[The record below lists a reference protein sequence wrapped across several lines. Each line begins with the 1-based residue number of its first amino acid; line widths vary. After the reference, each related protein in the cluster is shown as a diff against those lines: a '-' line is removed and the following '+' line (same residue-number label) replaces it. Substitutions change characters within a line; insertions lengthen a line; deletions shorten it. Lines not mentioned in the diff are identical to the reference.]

1 MKHTFLSKWLILAAW
16 VIPLLFYAQDIR
28 KENGR
33 FTSQVIKTFTVGSG
47 GQLIL
52 DGFSGDVTISS
63 GDQSTVEVRE
73 TLRMDVPSETEARE
87 ILERAQ
93 SSYSVS
99 GKTIRIEGRG
109 SDRWVSRL
117 IDIKLPRP
125 FDLDIGTSNGDIEG
139 QNLQGALR
147 LHTSNGDITLAA
159 VAGEV
164 RLQTSAGDLRLE
176 DIDGPLDAATS
187 AGDVELRNAQ
197 GAVDLRTSGGDIR
210 AYNLLKDAILKT
222 AGGDIYVEKAG
233 GNLIA
238 NTSGGD
244 IEVRECAGEAELRTS
259 GGDIDA
265 RGVGGSLQAHTSGG
279 DVSGADLNGAVT
291 ARTSG
296 GDVELR
302 KVNGAVRAAT
312 SAGDIEAEITLQDFK
327 KEQRIDLQSS
337 AGSIRLTIPEKLPA
351 SISAEIFDAGGRWKR
366 YDIYSDFPLTRQEE
380 ARRGSLRMSGEING
394 GGGEIRLETTNGDIH
409 ILKGK

>member
-1 MKHTFLSKWLILAAW
+1 MKHTFLSKWLILGLW
-16 VIPLLFYAQDIR
+16 VIPLLLCAQDLR

-33 FTSQVIKTFTVGSG
+33 YTSRAVKTFTVGSG
-47 GQLIL
+47 GRLIL
-52 DGFSGDVTISS
+52 DGFSGDVKISS
-63 GDQSTVEVRE
+63 GTQSNVEVRE
-73 TLRMDVPSETEARE
+73 TLRMDVSSESEARE
-87 ILERAQ
+87 MLERAQ

-99 GKTIRIEGRG
+99 GQTIRVDGRN
-109 SDRWVSRL
+109 SDRWVSRR
-117 IDIKLPRP
+117 IEIRVPRP
-125 FDLDIGTSNGDIEG
+125 FDLDISASDGDVEG
-139 QNLQGALR
+139 QNLQGSLR

-164 RLQTSAGDLRLE
+164 RLQTSAGDLHLE
-176 DIDGPLDAATS
+176 DIDGPLEAATS
-187 AGDVELRNAQ
+187 AGDVKLRNAQ
-197 GAVDLRTSGGDIR
+197 GTVDLRTSGGDIS

-244 IEVRECAGEAELRTS
+244 IEARECSGETELRTS
-259 GGDIDA
+259 GGDIEV

-279 DVSGADLNGAVT
+279 DVFGADLNGAVT

-296 GDVELR
+296 GDVELQ

-312 SAGDIEAEITLQDFK
+312 SAGDIEVEITLQNFK
-327 KEQRIDLQSS
+327 MEQRINLQSS

-351 SISAEIFDAGGRWKR
+351 SISAEIVNAGGRWKR
-366 YDIYSDFPLTRQEE
+366 FDIYSDFPLTRQEE
-380 ARRGSLRMSGEING
+380 AGGGSLRMSGDING
-394 GGGEIRLETTNGDIH
+394 GGGEIRLETSNGDIH

>member
-1 MKHTFLSKWLILAAW
+1 MKHTFLSKWLILGLW
-16 VIPLLFYAQDIR
+16 VIPLLLCAQDLR

-33 FTSQVIKTFTVGSG
+33 YTSRAVKTFTVGSG
-47 GQLIL
+47 GRLIL
-52 DGFSGDVTISS
+52 DGFSGDVKISS
-63 GDQSTVEVRE
+63 GTQSNVEVRE
-73 TLRMDVPSETEARE
+73 TLRMDVSSESEARE
-87 ILERAQ
+87 MLERAQ

-99 GKTIRIEGRG
+99 GQTIRVDGRN
-109 SDRWVSRL
+109 SDRWVSRR
-117 IDIKLPRP
+117 IEIRVPRP
-125 FDLDIGTSNGDIEG
+125 FDLDISASDGDVEG
-139 QNLQGALR
+139 QNLQGSLR

-164 RLQTSAGDLRLE
+164 RLQTSAGDLHLE
-176 DIDGPLDAATS
+176 DIDGPLEAATS
-187 AGDVELRNAQ
+187 AGDVKLRNAQ
-197 GAVDLRTSGGDIR
+197 GTVDLRTSGGDIS

-244 IEVRECAGEAELRTS
+244 IEARECSGETELRTS
-259 GGDIDA
+259 GGDIEV
-265 RGVGGSLQAHTSGG
+265 RGVGGSLQAQTSGG
-279 DVSGADLNGAVT
+279 DVFGADLNGAVT

-296 GDVELR
+296 GDVELQ

-312 SAGDIEAEITLQDFK
+312 SAGDIEVEITLQNFK
-327 KEQRIDLQSS
+327 MEQRINLQSS

-351 SISAEIFDAGGRWKR
+351 SISAEIVNAGGRWKR
-366 YDIYSDFPLTRQEE
+366 FDIYSDFPLTRQEE
-380 ARRGSLRMSGEING
+380 AGGGSLRMSGDING
-394 GGGEIRLETTNGDIH
+394 GGGEIRLETSNGDIH

>member
-1 MKHTFLSKWLILAAW
+1 MKHTFLSKWLILGLW
-16 VIPLLFYAQDIR
+16 VIPLLLCAQDLR

-33 FTSQVIKTFTVGSG
+33 YTSQAVKTFTVGSG
-47 GQLIL
+47 GRLIL
-52 DGFSGDVTISS
+52 DGFSGDVKISS
-63 GDQSTVEVRE
+63 GTQSNVEVRE
-73 TLRMDVPSETEARE
+73 TLRMDVSSESEARE
-87 ILERAQ
+87 MLERAQ

-99 GKTIRIEGRG
+99 GQTIRIDGRN
-109 SDRWVSRL
+109 SDRWVSRR
-117 IDIKLPRP
+117 IEIWVPRP
-125 FDLDIGTSNGDIEG
+125 FDLDISASDGDVEG
-139 QNLQGALR
+139 QNLQGRLR

-164 RLQTSAGDLRLE
+164 RLQTSAGDLHLE
-176 DIDGPLDAATS
+176 DIDGPLEAATS
-187 AGDVELRNAQ
+187 AGDVKLRNAQ
-197 GAVDLRTSGGDIR
+197 GTVDLRTSGGDII

-244 IEVRECAGEAELRTS
+244 IEARECSGETELRTS
-259 GGDIDA
+259 GGDIEV

-279 DVSGADLNGAVT
+279 DVFGADLNGAVT

-296 GDVELR
+296 GDVELQ

-312 SAGDIEAEITLQDFK
+312 SAGDIEVEITLQNFK
-327 KEQRIDLQSS
+327 MEQRINLQSS

-351 SISAEIFDAGGRWKR
+351 SISAEIVNAGGRWKR
-366 YDIYSDFPLTRQEE
+366 FDIYSDFPLTRQEE
-380 ARRGSLRMSGEING
+380 AGGGSLRMSGDING
-394 GGGEIRLETTNGDIH
+394 GGGEIRLETSNGDIH

>member
-1 MKHTFLSKWLILAAW
+1 MKHTFLSKWLILGLW
-16 VIPLLFYAQDIR
+16 VIPLLLCAQDLR

-33 FTSQVIKTFTVGSG
+33 YTSQAVKTFTVGSG
-47 GQLIL
+47 GRLIL
-52 DGFSGDVTISS
+52 DGFSGDVKISS
-63 GDQSTVEVRE
+63 GTQSNVEVRE
-73 TLRMDVPSETEARE
+73 TLRMDVSSESEARE
-87 ILERAQ
+87 MLERAQ

-99 GKTIRIEGRG
+99 GQTIRVDGRN
-109 SDRWVSRL
+109 SDRWVSRR
-117 IDIKLPRP
+117 IEIRVPRP
-125 FDLDIGTSNGDIEG
+125 FDLDISASDGDVEG
-139 QNLQGALR
+139 QNLQGSLR

-164 RLQTSAGDLRLE
+164 RLQTSAGDLHLE
-176 DIDGPLDAATS
+176 DIDGPLEAATS
-187 AGDVELRNAQ
+187 AGDVKLRNAQ
-197 GAVDLRTSGGDIR
+197 GTVDLRTSGGDIS

-244 IEVRECAGEAELRTS
+244 IEARECAGETELRTS
-259 GGDIDA
+259 GGDIEV

-279 DVSGADLNGAVT
+279 DVFGADLNGAVT

-296 GDVELR
+296 GDVELQ

-312 SAGDIEAEITLQDFK
+312 SAGDIEVEITLQDFK
-327 KEQRIDLQSS
+327 KEHRIDLQSS

-351 SISAEIFDAGGRWKR
+351 SISAEIVNAGGRWKR
-366 YDIYSDFPLTRQEE
+366 FDIYSDFPLTRQEE
-380 ARRGSLRMSGEING
+380 AGGGSLRMSGDING
-394 GGGEIRLETTNGDIH
+394 GGGEIRLETSNGDIH

>member
-1 MKHTFLSKWLILAAW
+1 MKHTFLSKWLILGLW
-16 VIPLLFYAQDIR
+16 VIPLLLCAQDLR

-33 FTSQVIKTFTVGSG
+33 YTSQAVKTFTVGSG
-47 GQLIL
+47 GRLIL
-52 DGFSGDVTISS
+52 DGFSGDVKISS
-63 GDQSTVEVRE
+63 GTQSNVEVRE
-73 TLRMDVPSETEARE
+73 TLRMDVSSESEARE
-87 ILERAQ
+87 MLERAQ

-99 GKTIRIEGRG
+99 GQTIRVDGRN
-109 SDRWVSRL
+109 SDRWVSRR
-117 IDIKLPRP
+117 IEIRVPRP
-125 FDLDIGTSNGDIEG
+125 FDLDISASDGDVEG
-139 QNLQGALR
+139 QNLQGSLR

-164 RLQTSAGDLRLE
+164 RLQTSAGDLHLE
-176 DIDGPLDAATS
+176 DIDGPLEAATS
-187 AGDVELRNAQ
+187 AGDVKLRNAQ
-197 GAVDLRTSGGDIR
+197 GTVDLRTSGGDIS

-244 IEVRECAGEAELRTS
+244 IEARECSGETELRTS
-259 GGDIDA
+259 GGDIEV
-265 RGVGGSLQAHTSGG
+265 RGVGGSLQAQTSGG
-279 DVSGADLNGAVT
+279 DVFGADLNGAVT

-296 GDVELR
+296 GDVELQ

-312 SAGDIEAEITLQDFK
+312 SAGDIEVEITLQNFK
-327 KEQRIDLQSS
+327 MEQRINLQSS

-351 SISAEIFDAGGRWKR
+351 SISAEIVNAGGRWKR
-366 YDIYSDFPLTRQEE
+366 FDIYSDFPLTRQEE
-380 ARRGSLRMSGEING
+380 AGGGSLRMSGDING
-394 GGGEIRLETTNGDIH
+394 GGGEIRLETSNGDIH

>member
-1 MKHTFLSKWLILAAW
+1 MKHTFLSKWLILGLW
-16 VIPLLFYAQDIR
+16 VIPLLLCAQDLR

-33 FTSQVIKTFTVGSG
+33 YTSRAVKTFTVGSG
-47 GQLIL
+47 GRLIL
-52 DGFSGDVTISS
+52 DGFSGDVKISS
-63 GDQSTVEVRE
+63 GTQSNVEVRE
-73 TLRMDVPSETEARE
+73 TLRMDVSSESEARE
-87 ILERAQ
+87 MLERAQ

-99 GKTIRIEGRG
+99 GQTIRVDGRN
-109 SDRWVSRL
+109 SDRWVSRR
-117 IDIKLPRP
+117 IEIRVPRP
-125 FDLDIGTSNGDIEG
+125 FDLDISASDGDVEG
-139 QNLQGALR
+139 QNLQGSLR

-164 RLQTSAGDLRLE
+164 RLQTSAGDLHLE
-176 DIDGPLDAATS
+176 DIDGPLEAATS
-187 AGDVELRNAQ
+187 AGDVKLRNAQ
-197 GAVDLRTSGGDIR
+197 GTVDLRTSGGDIS

-244 IEVRECAGEAELRTS
+244 IEARECAGETELRTS
-259 GGDIDA
+259 GGDIEV

-279 DVSGADLNGAVT
+279 DVFGADLNGAVT

-296 GDVELR
+296 GDVELQ

-312 SAGDIEAEITLQDFK
+312 SAGDIEVEITLQDFK
-327 KEQRIDLQSS
+327 KEHRIDLQSS

-351 SISAEIFDAGGRWKR
+351 SISAEIVNAGGRWKR
-366 YDIYSDFPLTRQEE
+366 FDIYSDFPLTRQEE
-380 ARRGSLRMSGEING
+380 AGGGSLRMSGDING
-394 GGGEIRLETTNGDIH
+394 GGGEIRLETSNGDIH

>member
-1 MKHTFLSKWLILAAW
+1 MKHTFLSKWLILGLW
-16 VIPLLFYAQDIR
+16 VIPLLLCAQDLR

-33 FTSQVIKTFTVGSG
+33 YTSEAVKTFTVGSG
-47 GQLIL
+47 GRLIL
-52 DGFSGDVTISS
+52 EGFSGDVKISS
-63 GDQSTVEVRE
+63 WTQSNVEVRE
-73 TLRMDVPSETEARE
+73 TLRMDVTSESEARE
-87 ILERAQ
+87 MLERAQ

-99 GKTIRIEGRG
+99 GQTIRVDGRG

-117 IDIKLPRP
+117 IDIRVPRP
-125 FDLDIGTSNGDIEG
+125 FDLDISASNGDVEG
-139 QNLQGALR
+139 QNLQGGLR

-164 RLQTSAGDLRLE
+164 RLQTSAGDLHLE

-187 AGDVELRNAQ
+187 AGDIKLRNAQ
-197 GAVDLRTSGGDIR
+197 GSVDLRTSGGDIS

-244 IEVRECAGEAELRTS
+244 IEARECAGETELRTS
-259 GGDIDA
+259 GGDIEV

-312 SAGDIEAEITLQDFK
+312 SAGDIEVEITLQDFK

-351 SISAEIFDAGGRWKR
+351 SISAEIVNAGGRWKR
-366 YDIYSDFPLTRQEE
+366 FDIYSDFPLTRQEE
-380 ARRGSLRMSGEING
+380 AGGGSLRMSGDING
-394 GGGEIRLETTNGDIH
+394 GGGEIRLETSNGDIH

>member
-16 VIPLLFYAQDIR
+16 VIPLLLYAQDIR

-87 ILERAQ
+87 ILERSQ

-99 GKTIRIEGRG
+99 GKTIRVNGRG

-117 IDIKLPRP
+117 VEIQVPRP
-125 FDLDIGTSNGDIEG
+125 FDLDISASNGDLEG
-139 QNLQGALR
+139 QNLQGIIR
-147 LHTSNGDITLAA
+147 LQTSNGDITLAA

-164 RLQTSAGDLRLE
+164 RLQTSAGDLHLE
-176 DIDGPLDAATS
+176 DIDGPLDATTS
-187 AGDVELRNAQ
+187 AGDVQLRNGK
-197 GAVDLRTSGGDIR
+197 GAVDVRTSGGDIS

-222 AGGDIYVEKAG
+222 AGGDIFVEKAG

-238 NTSGGD
+238 ETSGGD
-244 IEVRECAGEAELRTS
+244 IEARECAGETELRTS

-265 RGVGGSLQAHTSGG
+265 RGVGGGLQAHTSGG
-279 DVSGADLNGAVT
+279 DITAVDLNDAVT

-302 KVNGAVRAAT
+302 RVKGAVRAAT
-312 SAGDIEAEITLQDFK
+312 SAGDIEVEITLQNFK
-327 KEQRIDLQSS
+327 KEQRINLQSS
-337 AGSIRLTIPEKLPA
+337 AGSIRLTIPEKLSA

-380 ARRGSLRMSGEING
+380 AGRGSLRMGGDING

>member
-1 MKHTFLSKWLILAAW
+1 MKHTFLSKWLILGLW
-16 VIPLLFYAQDIR
+16 VIPLLLCAQDLR

-33 FTSQVIKTFTVGSG
+33 YTSQAVKTFTVGSG
-47 GQLIL
+47 GRLIL
-52 DGFSGDVTISS
+52 DGFSGDVKISS
-63 GDQSTVEVRE
+63 GTQSNVEVRE
-73 TLRMDVPSETEARE
+73 TLRMDVSSESEARE
-87 ILERAQ
+87 MLERAQ

-99 GKTIRIEGRG
+99 GQTIRVDGRN
-109 SDRWVSRL
+109 SDRWVSRR
-117 IDIKLPRP
+117 IEIRVPRP
-125 FDLDIGTSNGDIEG
+125 FDLDISASDGDVEG
-139 QNLQGALR
+139 QNLQGSLR

-164 RLQTSAGDLRLE
+164 RLQTSAGDLHLE
-176 DIDGPLDAATS
+176 DIDGPLEAATS
-187 AGDVELRNAQ
+187 AGDVKLRNAQ
-197 GAVDLRTSGGDIR
+197 GTVDLRTSGGDIS

-244 IEVRECAGEAELRTS
+244 IEARECSGETELRTS
-259 GGDIDA
+259 GGDIEV

-279 DVSGADLNGAVT
+279 DVFGVDLNGAVT

-296 GDVELR
+296 GDVELQ

-312 SAGDIEAEITLQDFK
+312 SAGDIEVEITLQNFK
-327 KEQRIDLQSS
+327 MEQRINLQSS

-351 SISAEIFDAGGRWKR
+351 SISAEIVNAGGRWKR
-366 YDIYSDFPLTRQEE
+366 FDIYSDFPLTRQEE
-380 ARRGSLRMSGEING
+380 AGGGSLRMSGDING
-394 GGGEIRLETTNGDIH
+394 GGGEIRLETSNGDIH

>member
-1 MKHTFLSKWLILAAW
+1 MKHTFLSKWLILGLW
-16 VIPLLFYAQDIR
+16 VIPLLLCAQDLR

-33 FTSQVIKTFTVGSG
+33 YTSRAVKTFTVGSG
-47 GQLIL
+47 GRLIL
-52 DGFSGDVTISS
+52 DGFSGDVKISS
-63 GDQSTVEVRE
+63 GTQSNVEVRE
-73 TLRMDVPSETEARE
+73 TLRMDVSSESEARE
-87 ILERAQ
+87 MLERAQ

-99 GKTIRIEGRG
+99 GQTIRIDGRN
-109 SDRWVSRL
+109 SDRWVSRR
-117 IDIKLPRP
+117 IEIRVPRP
-125 FDLDIGTSNGDIEG
+125 FDLDISASDGDVEG
-139 QNLQGALR
+139 QNLQGSLR

-164 RLQTSAGDLRLE
+164 RLQTSAGDLHLE
-176 DIDGPLDAATS
+176 DIDGPLEAATS
-187 AGDVELRNAQ
+187 AGDVKLRNAQ
-197 GAVDLRTSGGDIR
+197 GTVDLRTSGGDIS

-244 IEVRECAGEAELRTS
+244 IEARECSGETELRTS
-259 GGDIDA
+259 GGDIEV

-279 DVSGADLNGAVT
+279 DVFGADLNGAVT

-296 GDVELR
+296 GDVELQ

-312 SAGDIEAEITLQDFK
+312 SAGDIEVEITLQDFK
-327 KEQRIDLQSS
+327 KEHRIDLQSS

-351 SISAEIFDAGGRWKR
+351 SISAEIVDAGGRWKR

-380 ARRGSLRMSGEING
+380 AGGGSLRMSGDING
-394 GGGEIRLETTNGDIH
+394 GGGEIRLETSNGDIH

>member
-1 MKHTFLSKWLILAAW
+1 MKHTFLSKWLILGLW
-16 VIPLLFYAQDIR
+16 VIPLLLCAQDLR

-33 FTSQVIKTFTVGSG
+33 YTSRAVKTFTVGSG
-47 GQLIL
+47 GRLIL
-52 DGFSGDVTISS
+52 DGFSGDVKISS
-63 GDQSTVEVRE
+63 GTQSNVEVRE
-73 TLRMDVPSETEARE
+73 TLRMDVSSESEARE
-87 ILERAQ
+87 MLERAQ

-99 GKTIRIEGRG
+99 GQTIRVDGRN
-109 SDRWVSRL
+109 SDRWVSRR
-117 IDIKLPRP
+117 IEIRVPRP
-125 FDLDIGTSNGDIEG
+125 FDLDISASNGDVEG
-139 QNLQGALR
+139 QNLQGSLR

-164 RLQTSAGDLRLE
+164 RLQTSAGDLHLE
-176 DIDGPLDAATS
+176 DIDGPLEAATS
-187 AGDVELRNAQ
+187 AGDVKLRNAQ
-197 GAVDLRTSGGDIR
+197 GTVDLRTSGGDIS

-244 IEVRECAGEAELRTS
+244 IEARECAGETELRTS
-259 GGDIDA
+259 GGDIEV

-279 DVSGADLNGAVT
+279 DVFGADLNGAVT

-296 GDVELR
+296 GDVELQ

-312 SAGDIEAEITLQDFK
+312 SAGDIEVEITLQDFK
-327 KEQRIDLQSS
+327 KEHRIDLQSS

-351 SISAEIFDAGGRWKR
+351 SISAEIVNAGGRWKR
-366 YDIYSDFPLTRQEE
+366 FDIYSDFPLTRQEE
-380 ARRGSLRMSGEING
+380 AGGGSLRMSGDING
-394 GGGEIRLETTNGDIH
+394 GGGEIRLETSNGDIH